1 MLCFGLVFCGYCYIA
16 PYIIRDPGY
25 LKLLQGTDYAGNLCE
40 STNKFL
46 YPIHRNGVGACTS
59 DCPSETK
66 AAIVNG
72 FDPKDKEKMV
82 CMSAE
87 DFADFTLAD
96 EAGFG
101 DFDLLTPVNAY
112 KFGVCNYKYRTFKVA
127 NRCYFQDTDVAARY
141 PYQLPTSK
149 VVVLAQSFFASR
161 LFLIFFCV
169 LGAWV
174 VASLYLFVLQ
184 TPMEFSEG
192 KNVEEDNGEAQAVRT
207 VWLLV
212 WASGAAMLFMG
223 SHMWYTAAFYD
234 ELAVDPRSAAD
245 KLALRVCA
253 VVLWVLGAGWV
264 WLLLRARHA
273 VTLGV
278 MLTMVSE
285 RALVSI
291 GTNTVYW
298 VSFAQMTMT
307 TGLLFL
313 MTFGIVNFS
322 SMGKNDSRTDEATGA
337 SGNVFGYREDQGPF
351 LCAVLVVFFA
361 VWGAQFLSDVTAL
374 TTSLSVAGW
383 FFTRD
388 KTMYLPTFLDDY
400 ALVWQKH
407 AGTVALGSL
416 LHTFTDGPHRVL
428 STMEHVAASRV
439 SKVNTSASP
448 VLRVEQYA
456 SKGFLCC
463 LHYGTFGL
471 AENCLKYTSANAYA
485 SVAMFGTGYWE
496 SAKFSFYLVTRN
508 VHRLG
513 ATVSVAQLIP
523 FIGKVSTCALCTG
536 AFYMMQVVVF
546 SNQAI
551 SIVSATVVAAITS
564 WLIAAQFMAPLSQA
578 STTLLQ
584 CYMLDEE
591 LFLHNAN
598 ERFAEKE
605 MHAWVA
611 TYGGD
616 FSAVQPS

>member
-1 MLCFGLVFCGYCYIA
+1 
-16 PYIIRDPGY
+16 
-25 LKLLQGTDYAGNLCE
+25 
-40 STNKFL
+40 
-46 YPIHRNGVGACTS
+46 
-59 DCPSETK
+59 
-66 AAIVNG
+66 
-72 FDPKDKEKMV
+72 
-82 CMSAE
+82 
-87 DFADFTLAD
+87 
-96 EAGFG
+96 
-101 DFDLLTPVNAY
+101 
-112 KFGVCNYKYRTFKVA
+112 
-127 NRCYFQDTDVAARY
+127 
-141 PYQLPTSK
+141 
-149 VVVLAQSFFASR
+149 
-161 LFLIFFCV
+161 
-169 LGAWV
+169 
-174 VASLYLFVLQ
+174 
-184 TPMEFSEG
+184 
-192 KNVEEDNGEAQAVRT
+192 
-207 VWLLV
+207 
-212 WASGAAMLFMG
+212 MLF
-223 SHMWYTAAFYD
+223 
-234 ELAVDPRSAAD
+234 
-245 KLALRVCA
+245 
-253 VVLWVLGAGWV
+253 
-264 WLLLRARHA
+264 
-273 VTLGV
+273 
-278 MLTMVSE
+278 
-285 RALVSI
+285 
-291 GTNTVYW
+291 
-298 VSFAQMTMT
+298 SFAQNINIFFSPS
-307 TGLLFL
+307 LSFYLF
-313 MTFGIVNFS
+313 F
-322 SMGKNDSRTDEATGA
+322 
-337 SGNVFGYREDQGPF
+337 NVFCDDR
-351 LCAVLVVFFA
+351 
-361 VWGAQFLSDVTAL
+361 
-374 TTSLSVAGW
+374 
-383 FFTRD
+383 
-388 KTMYLPTFLDDY
+388 YLPTLLDDY

-485 SVAMFGTGYWE
+485 SVAMFGTSYWE

-616 FSAVQPS
+616 FLATQA